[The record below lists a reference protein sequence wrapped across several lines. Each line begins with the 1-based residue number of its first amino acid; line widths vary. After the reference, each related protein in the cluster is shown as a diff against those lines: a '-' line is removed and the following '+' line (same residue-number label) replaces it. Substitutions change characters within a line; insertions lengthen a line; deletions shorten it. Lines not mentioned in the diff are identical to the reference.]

1 MNETEKITLNE
12 YELTN
17 IDLKNHCFTIRLKN
31 NEEYIVYSRKKDRR
45 KVYFIEKDGKEIV
58 LDDDVKKCYI
68 SEVRLYNR
76 VGI

>member
-1 MNETEKITLNE
+1 MSEADKITLNE

-45 KVYFIEKDGKEIV
+45 KIYFIKKDGKELV

>member
-1 MNETEKITLNE
+1 MEEEKITLNE

-17 IDLKNHCFTIRLKN
+17 VDLKNHCFAIRLKN

-45 KVYFIEKDGKEIV
+45 KIFFIKKDGKELV

-68 SEVRLYNR
+68 TEVRLYNR

>member
-45 KVYFIEKDGKEIV
+45 KIYFIKKDGKELV